1 MTDDES
7 RDTLSTSASTPAAST
22 PTSASTPRTAATVSA
37 EPLSLAA
44 LRDRA
49 EIGDLISRLGSC
61 LDEHRFDDLRSLFVE
76 DASAS
81 TQGGVATGRDAV
93 VAQATRNHGEFEKL
107 QHTIANVLI
116 DLDGDRAEV
125 RANMI
130 AALVRT
136 GLRPDLA
143 FGGVYTFG
151 LVRTAAGWRFAR
163 LAVRQVWRAE
173 EATALQPAAS

>member
-7 RDTLSTSASTPAAST
+7 RNALSTSASTPAAST
-22 PTSASTPRTAATVSA
+22 STASTPRTAATVSA

-49 EIGDLISRLGSC
+49 EIEDLISRLGSC

-81 TQGGVATGRDAV
+81 TQGGVATGREAV